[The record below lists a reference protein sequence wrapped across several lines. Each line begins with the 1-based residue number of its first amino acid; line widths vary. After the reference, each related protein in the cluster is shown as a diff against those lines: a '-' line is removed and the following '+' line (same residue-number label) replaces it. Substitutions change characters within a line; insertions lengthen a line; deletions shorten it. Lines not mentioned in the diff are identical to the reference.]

1 MGDEIRTT
9 ATDEQSTA
17 LPRHLSS
24 SHRAP
29 RRTGRTTFTWVLVA
43 LLCSAAGFGTVVA
56 VRAAGG
62 LVGWGSLVVL
72 AGMIML
78 TPVARS
84 FSLRILLG
92 IIGLAGI
99 SPFLWW
105 VKADLLFTDRGTILL
120 ALAAGVLCGSAGAVA
135 ARGSSLRRLL
145 PEFRSMDVLPLLAG
159 AASTWIVHN
168 YLFSRSLESTLFLL
182 TRSWDFV
189 PHFNMFSMIR
199 NHGSVIAV
207 LPPAFDGSAWTASSY
222 PQGYH
227 ALLASLAEISMGS
240 EAMDSTGEA
249 TLFLKLVGV
258 GSILGTVLVVS
269 ALTALPVFRRRLAVT
284 VPLAALAC
292 TAWVVGP
299 GAIPVFNAFPN
310 FGLAVALCIAVIAL
324 VHLRTLLHPLV
335 SSAALVLAV
344 VGVAHGWILLLVLC
358 LPAVI
363 VYAAYL
369 LSHRRDWRWPEL
381 TAQVLIIA
389 IGFAGVLAAA
399 WQLRKLSAGEVLNTD
414 GGMSEAD
421 PGHTLIFVMANV
433 VVVWALAAS
442 RGTRSR
448 TMQRAEH
455 SGWLLATPLYAAV
468 LLIAL
473 AVFQLASAD
482 EITYYFHKSML
493 AVELVAV
500 ACAVIGAAELLLPRI
515 RAVSDRRMVTA
526 ASVVATLCATHFF
539 GAPYTA
545 LDEKGLKASAFGSE
559 VVFNQGESLSGR
571 LPKAIEKLEA
581 MAVPGRQ
588 PFIYVGHDVGTD
600 PLLMAQWSLTLQG
613 IWSEGVQPAI
623 SMLKPL
629 YKGPHR
635 VPDAI
640 KPILESAMDLDVVV
654 DPELVA
660 PLQEWLPEHAHRIT
674 TWKQ

>member
-1 MGDEIRTT
+1 
-9 ATDEQSTA
+9 
-17 LPRHLSS
+17 
-24 SHRAP
+24 
-29 RRTGRTTFTWVLVA
+29 
-43 LLCSAAGFGTVVA
+43 
-56 VRAAGG
+56 
-62 LVGWGSLVVL
+62 
-72 AGMIML
+72 MIIL

-105 VKADLLFTDRGTILL
+105 IKADVLFTDRGTILL
-120 ALAAGVLCGSAGAVA
+120 ALAAGALCGSAGAGAV
-135 ARGSSLRRLL
+135 RGLSLRRLL
-145 PEFRSMDVLPLLAG
+145 PEFRSMDALPILAG
-159 AASTWIVHN
+159 AASTWVVHN
-168 YLFSRSLESTLFLL
+168 YLLSRSLDSTLFLL
-182 TRSWDFV
+182 TRSWDFA
-189 PHFNMFSMIR
+189 PHFNMFNMIR

-207 LPPAFDGSAWTASSY
+207 LPPAFDGSAWTASAY

-227 ALLASLAEISMGS
+227 ALLASLAEISMGN
-240 EAMDSTGEA
+240 EAMDVAGEA

-258 GSILGTVLVVS
+258 SSILGTVLVVS

-284 VPLAALAC
+284 APLTALAC
-292 TAWVVGP
+292 AAWVVGP
-299 GAIPVFNAFPN
+299 GGIPVFNAFPN
-310 FGLAVALCIAVIAL
+310 FGLAVALSIAAIAL

-381 TAQVLIIA
+381 TGQVLIIG
-389 IGFAGVLAAA
+389 IGLAGVLAAA
-399 WQLRKLSAGEVLNTD
+399 WQLRKMSAGEVLNTD
-414 GGMSEAD
+414 GGMHETD
-421 PGHTLIFVMANV
+421 PGLTLIFVIATAA
-433 VVVWALAAS
+433 VVWALAAS

-448 TMQRAEH
+448 TMQRH
-455 SGWLLATPLYAAV
+455 SAWLLATPLYAAV

-473 AVFQLASAD
+473 AVFQLTSAD

-500 ACAVIGAAELLLPRI
+500 VCAVIGAGELLLPRI
-515 RAVSDRRMVTA
+515 RAMADRRTVTA
-526 ASVVATLCATHFF
+526 ASVLATLCATHFF
-539 GAPYTA
+539 GAPYTG

-559 VVFNQGESLSGR
+559 VAVNQDKSLSGP
-571 LPKAIEKLEA
+571 LPKPIEKLEA

-623 SMLKPL
+623 PMLKPL
-629 YKGPHR
+629 YKGPNQ
-635 VPDAI
+635 VPNAVE
-640 KPILESAMDLDVVV
+640 PILESSMDLDVVV

>member
-1 MGDEIRTT
+1 
-9 ATDEQSTA
+9 
-17 LPRHLSS
+17 
-24 SHRAP
+24 
-29 RRTGRTTFTWVLVA
+29 
-43 LLCSAAGFGTVVA
+43 
-56 VRAAGG
+56 
-62 LVGWGSLVVL
+62 
-72 AGMIML
+72 ML

-105 VKADLLFTDRGTILL
+105 IKADVLFTDRGTILL
-120 ALAAGVLCGSAGAVA
+120 ALAAGALCGSAGAGAV
-135 ARGSSLRRLL
+135 RGLSLRRLL
-145 PEFRSMDVLPLLAG
+145 PEFRSMDALPILAG
-159 AASTWIVHN
+159 AASTWVVHN
-168 YLFSRSLESTLFLL
+168 YLLSRSLDSTLFLL
-182 TRSWDFV
+182 TRSWDFA
-189 PHFNMFSMIR
+189 PHFNMFNMIR

-207 LPPAFDGSAWTASSY
+207 LPPAFDGSAWTASAY

-227 ALLASLAEISMGS
+227 ALLASLAEISMGN
-240 EAMDSTGEA
+240 EAMDVAGEA

-258 GSILGTVLVVS
+258 SSILGTVLVVS

-284 VPLAALAC
+284 APLTALAC
-292 TAWVVGP
+292 AAWVVGP
-299 GAIPVFNAFPN
+299 GGIPVFNAFPN
-310 FGLAVALCIAVIAL
+310 FGLAVALSIAAIAL

-381 TAQVLIIA
+381 TGQVLIIG
-389 IGFAGVLAAA
+389 IGLAGVLAAA
-399 WQLRKLSAGEVLNTD
+399 WQLRKMSAGEVLNTD
-414 GGMSEAD
+414 GGMHETD
-421 PGHTLIFVMANV
+421 PGLTLIFVFATAA
-433 VVVWALAAS
+433 VVWALAAS

-448 TMQRAEH
+448 TMQRH
-455 SGWLLATPLYAAV
+455 SAWLLATPLYAAV

-473 AVFQLASAD
+473 AVFQLTSAD

-500 ACAVIGAAELLLPRI
+500 VCAVIGAGELLLPRI
-515 RAVSDRRMVTA
+515 RAMADRRTVTA
-526 ASVVATLCATHFF
+526 ASVLATLCATHFF
-539 GAPYTA
+539 GAPYTG

-559 VVFNQGESLSGR
+559 VAVNQDKSLSGP
-571 LPKAIEKLEA
+571 LPKPIEKLEA

-623 SMLKPL
+623 PMLKPL
-629 YKGPHR
+629 YKGPNQ
-635 VPDAI
+635 VPNAVE
-640 KPILESAMDLDVVV
+640 PILESSMDLDVVV